1 MKKALVAAILAAL
14 AISAQAR
21 QSSADDHWFGVGL
34 AWYEH
39 PCGLE
44 AFNKYG
50 HDDSPEVRRAYE
62 LTKRHPEQC
71 SALFP

>member
-1 MKKALVAAILAAL
+1 MKKVLVAAVLAAL
-14 AISAQAR
+14 AIPAQAR

-50 HDDSPEVRRAYE
+50 HDDSPAVRRAYE
-62 LTKRHPEQC
+62 LTKRDAGQC
-71 SALFP
+71 AALFP

>member
-1 MKKALVAAILAAL
+1 MKRILVATVLGAL
-14 AISAQAR
+14 ALSAQAR

-39 PCGLE
+39 PCALQ
-44 AFNKYG
+44 AFDKYG
-50 HDDSPEVRRAYE
+50 HDDSPAVRRAYE

-71 SALFP
+71 SVLFP

>member
-1 MKKALVAAILAAL
+1 MKKVLVAAVLAAL
-14 AISAQAR
+14 AFAAQAR

-50 HDDSPEVRRAYE
+50 HDERPEVRRAYE

-71 SALFP
+71 STLFP

>member
-39 PCGLE
+39 PYGLE